1 MEQKKSGSL
10 KTKILIL
17 ILPVVVVMIAVLTAV
32 SYRVSSNVMQEMSQE
47 TLESSIKSQR
57 KEIVAWMTENLS
69 VCEALKST
77 LETGNLSEEQMS
89 DILDGFYTLDS
100 DYVNGAYIGD
110 ANGRLYKARQSGKTE
125 KDVRNSQWYQEGLTR
140 TNMEYGDAYVNSDG
154 QNVISATGIIDDGT
168 DVLKVLSLDV
178 TLDRIRIIVNSNVE
192 MEDAAAFLVDTSDNT
207 ILSHRSSA
215 LVGSTLE
222 SAASDP
228 LMQSVAEK
236 LDAGDLETTILNGYQ
251 VAFQKVDNT
260 SWVLVSY
267 VPMRSVLGEVY
278 MLRNLMIVIGL
289 VSTIIL
295 LIIIE
300 RVIHLSIRPIR
311 GLTDVITTMS
321 AGDFTVD
328 VTDNGNNEIGVM
340 SHSVR
345 EFMESMKKML
355 RQIGGISKKLEAQA
369 ISSNQAAEEMQTA
382 SKRQEDSMQGLNE
395 TVDNLVTSVNE
406 IAESATTLANVVS
419 DTREN
424 GREVTEKM
432 EDTVSVT
439 EKGRQDMEKVRNAMN
454 VISESITALEGAVGK
469 VGNASDEITKIVGMI
484 GEIAEQTNLLSL
496 NASIEAA
503 RAGEAGKGFA
513 VVADEIGKLAGN
525 SAQSAQSIAKLIEGI
540 RILVDDCVKQSDAS
554 AEQIHT
560 SRELIDTALTTFQ
573 KIYGN
578 INETNGLINAVIEKI
593 AKVDD
598 VATNV
603 AAISEEQAAS
613 ATMILETS
621 ENMVAQAESILANS
635 NKVASDSRQLAESAT
650 ELDTNIKVFKIE
662 KRGSKDEK

>member
-1 MEQKKSGSL
+1 MDDFGSIWL
-10 KTKILIL
+10 KLAETKILIL

-57 KEIVAWMTENLS
+57 MEIVAWMTENLS

-77 LETGNLSEEQMS
+77 LEIGNLSEEQMS

-215 LVGSTLE
+215 LVGSILE

-267 VPMRSVLGEVY
+267 VPLRSVLGEVY

-300 RVIHLSIRPIR
+300 RVIHLSVRPIR

-321 AGDFTVD
+321 AGNFTVD

-355 RQIGGISKKLEAQA
+355 RQIGGADATAEGCKA
-369 ISSNQAAEEMQTA
+369 IEQGKMCYTVYQSA
-382 SKRQEDSMQGLNE
+382 SGQGE
-395 TVDNLVTSVNE
+395 Y
-406 IAESATTLANVVS
+406 
-419 DTREN
+419 
-424 GREVTEKM
+424 
-432 EDTVSVT
+432 
-439 EKGRQDMEKVRNAMN
+439 
-454 VISESITALEGAVGK
+454 
-469 VGNASDEITKIVGMI
+469 
-484 GEIAEQTNLLSL
+484 
-496 NASIEAA
+496 AA
-503 RAGEAGKGFA
+503 RAA
-513 VVADEIGKLAGN
+513 ITLAGG
-525 SAQSAQSIAKLIEGI
+525 SSIAELQYAA
-540 RILVDDCVKQSDAS
+540 DDLMHVWVPFEQVDAS
-554 AEQIHT
+554 
-560 SRELIDTALTTFQ
+560 
-573 KIYGN
+573 
-578 INETNGLINAVIEKI
+578 
-593 AKVDD
+593 
-598 VATNV
+598 NV
-603 AAISEEQAAS
+603 RDYE
-613 ATMILETS
+613 
-621 ENMVAQAESILANS
+621 
-635 NKVASDSRQLAESAT
+635 
-650 ELDTNIKVFKIE
+650 
-662 KRGSKDEK
+662 